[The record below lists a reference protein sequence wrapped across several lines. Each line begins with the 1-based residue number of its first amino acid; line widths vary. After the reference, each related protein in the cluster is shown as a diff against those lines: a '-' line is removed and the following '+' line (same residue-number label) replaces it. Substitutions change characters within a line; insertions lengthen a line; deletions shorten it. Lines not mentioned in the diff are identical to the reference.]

1 MVNPQSTLNRILNIV
16 VLWGCISRKGRGRG
30 RKGGGTDGQPLSD
43 ETPLI
48 QCGET
53 YRTSQ

>member
-48 QCGET
+48 LCGET